1 MNKLICE
8 IKSALILNPAKR
20 AAFREKHADDLHP
33 DRRQRNLLYEA
44 LSTAA
49 MHARTFLP
57 FKGIHTGQN
66 ICLVASGPT
75 AKDYQPLTDTIH
87 IAVNASFRMQSIP
100 FDYIFVHDIHNRPTI
115 LKEMAKYR
123 PDKCKKFFGIARE
136 HTFNTDSTCPESDSI
151 AAQAL
156 RYRKGADSYELPL
169 DISTYP
175 LPSFGTVALPALQFA
190 LWTNPKRIY
199 LVGCDCSSGY
209 FDGSKDDGR
218 LVANHNRIIRGYQ
231 ALKRFAHKW
240 YPDTEIVSINPVGLR
255 DIFPEHPTV

>member
-33 DRRQRNLLYEA
+33 ERRQRNLLYEA

-169 DISTYP
+169 DISTGNVCLNIRIP
-175 LPSFGTVALPALQFA
+175 LTYEVPFPLTNQGTRQSVLPERVLKLPQLSHQVNSFELQA
-190 LWTNPKRIY
+190 T
-199 LVGCDCSSGY
+199 
-209 FDGSKDDGR
+209 
-218 LVANHNRIIRGYQ
+218 
-231 ALKRFAHKW
+231 
-240 YPDTEIVSINPVGLR
+240 
-255 DIFPEHPTV
+255 